1 MNRKMILKSIAAAA
15 LMVIGATAAN
25 AQVGTGG
32 LSDTSKVCSGQQLT
46 LAGPTPT
53 APATYTYEWKD
64 DANTVVGT
72 GSSFVVLPINTT
84 NNTGAP
90 VIKTYK
96 LTVTQTGGAS
106 CPSNV
111 YTKVVIAYPALATTA
126 TPAQPFYC
134 LGSPTDIVITAVTT
148 AGAAQT
154 PATTSGYGS
163 LVYTWTPGTTPAA
176 PAGTA
181 AANVYTVASAN
192 FPSAAGTYN
201 YTASVTYAET
211 LVGTTAG
218 MAACTASSTAN
229 VVINNAPTVNN
240 TTVTTTYQ

>member
-1 MNRKMILKSIAAAA
+1 MNKKMILKSIAIAF
-15 LMVIGATAAN
+15 LMVIGVTAAN
-25 AQVGTGG
+25 AQSGTGG
-32 LSDTSKVCSGQQLT
+32 LSDTSKICAGQQLT
-46 LAGPTPT
+46 LKGPTAT
-53 APATYTYEWKD
+53 AGVTYTYEWKNG
-64 DANTVVGT
+64 AGAVVGT
-72 GSSFVVLPINTT
+72 DSTLVLTGNANTT
-84 NNTGAP
+84 NAP
-90 VIKTYK
+90 TLTTYT

-111 YTKVVIAYPALATTA
+111 YTKVLVIYPHLAVTA
-126 TPAQPFYC
+126 TPASPFYC
-134 LGSPTDIVITAVTT
+134 LGSPTNIVITATTT
-148 AGAAQT
+148 ANGTA
-154 PATTSGYGS
+154 PTTANGYGG

-192 FPSAAGTYN
+192 FPTTAGTYTYN
-201 YTASVTYAET
+201 ASVTYAQT

-229 VVINNAPTVNN
+229 VVINNAPTVNS

>member
-1 MNRKMILKSIAAAA
+1 MNKKMIFKSIAVAAFMA
-15 LMVIGATAAN
+15 IGVTAAN

-32 LSDTSKVCSGQQLT
+32 LSDTSKVCSAQQLT

-53 APATYTYEWKD
+53 APATYTYEWRD

-72 GSSFVVLPINTT
+72 TLNFVVLPINTT

-111 YTKVVIAYPALATTA
+111 YTKVVIAYPPLTTTA

-134 LGSPTDIVITAVTT
+134 LGSPTNIVITAVTT

-154 PATTSGYGS
+154 PALNAGYGG

-181 AANVYTVASAN
+181 AANVYTVTT
-192 FPSAAGTYN
+192 FPTTAGTYTYN
-201 YTASVTYAET
+201 ASVTYAQT

-218 MAACTASSTAN
+218 MAACTANSTAN
-229 VVINNAPTVNN
+229 VVINNAPTVNS